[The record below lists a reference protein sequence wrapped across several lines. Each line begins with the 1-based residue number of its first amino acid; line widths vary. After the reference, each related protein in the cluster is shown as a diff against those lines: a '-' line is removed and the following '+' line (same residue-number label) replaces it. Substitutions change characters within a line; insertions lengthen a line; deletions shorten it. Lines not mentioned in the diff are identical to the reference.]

1 MNRTSTVY
9 VSKEDKKLL
18 QKYSEEIGKI
28 LEKYPYSND
37 YSEHFVTTMTRLRNT
52 FSELSHEI
60 DLLDV
65 K

>member
-37 YSEHFVTTMTRLRNT
+37 YSEHFVTTMTRLKNA